1 MSGYL
6 LDTNVVSELSKENPN
21 EAVVRYLN
29 AHDDL
34 WISVIVVEELE
45 LGVRLLPEGRRRN
58 ELRRWLSQLL
68 TNFEGRM
75 ATIGKR
81 KARVGRG
88 FFRCALTLTDG
99 LSNLAMHSSQGQ
111 QSPIQ

>member
-21 EAVVRYLN
+21 EAVVRDLN
-29 AHDDL
+29 SHDDL

-45 LGVRLLPEGRRRN
+45 LGVGYFPKAVAVI

-68 TNFEGRM
+68 TN
-75 ATIGKR
+75 I
-81 KARVGRG
+81 
-88 FFRCALTLTDG
+88 
-99 LSNLAMHSSQGQ
+99 
-111 QSPIQ
+111 

>member
-45 LGVRLLPEGRRRN
+45 LGV
-58 ELRRWLSQLL
+58 QLL
-68 TNFEGRM
+68 CGACNSLKGNRPQEYLM
-75 ATIGKR
+75 ARLREMG
-81 KARVGRG
+81 
-88 FFRCALTLTDG
+88 
-99 LSNLAMHSSQGQ
+99 M
-111 QSPIQ
+111 